1 MSLIN
6 INYGIN
12 FIIDCNFQKL
22 NKIIKILNTKLIAYS
37 INNEIDNY
45 INVYVK
51 DDESGIELSYNDRL
65 FDKIDEIIKIA
76 NIVPKLYVN
85 NLINNGYE
93 SKLSKIEQIKS
104 LEKEK
109 IFKKYDKIINK
120 KFNVLNGINS
130 IYEWYTGAVFFKDY
144 EWMEIDD
151 NNKLKKLFNKSDN
164 NSFLYLL
171 PMDTGIILR
180 SYKIYYYFSTHVS
193 RFEKPNKIQIE
204 KWFQN
209 VITFLND
216 LNYAM
221 EGYKIYSNYDR
232 RLLLGVIDNLRN
244 IILLMAN
251 TEMMIL
257 SDNGNDFLY
266 HESFEN
272 RAINNYFGLINDYQ
286 KIIHCICF
294 GKIKDN
300 NSLVTIK
307 KIVATLKR
315 AIPETFE
322 NLKNITDSFVLG
334 KCFNPLREIDN
345 YIENYIVCEHIVNK
359 IHLKNQSF
367 NLIGVLYGGLELP
380 FIMKHICSSDINISF
395 LFQNHGMYLD
405 RQQKNIE
412 IIDSNIKEFGKI
424 NKNLTTFIIDDNM
437 MSGKTMQFAFN
448 KLFVN
453 EYKINGIFVIRHP
466 NLNRIAQL
474 ENFDIAMNLDLIDKF
489 VYGMITDTPYT
500 KIKRN
505 TNFNNMFVNEL
516 NIFSIMTEVFLKA
529 LYCNNSFIKDSQVD
543 IFAGYSEGQN
553 DKI

>member
-12 FIIDCNFQKL
+12 LIIDCNFQKL

-51 DDESGIELSYNDRL
+51 DDESGIKLSYNDRL

-93 SKLSKIEQIKS
+93 SKLRKIEQIKS

-109 IFKKYDKIINK
+109 NFKKYDKIINK
-120 KFNVLNGINS
+120 NFNVLNGINS

-151 NNKLKKLFNKSDN
+151 NNNLKKLFNKSDN
-164 NSFLYLL
+164 NSFLYSL

-272 RAINNYFGLINDYQ
+272 RAINTYFVLINDYQ
-286 KIIHCICF
+286 KIIHGICF
-294 GKIKDN
+294 GKIKDD

-307 KIVATLKR
+307 KIVTTLKR

-345 YIENYIVCEHIVNK
+345 YIENYIVCEHIVSK
-359 IHLKNQSF
+359 IHLKNRSF

>member
-1 MSLIN
+1 
-6 INYGIN
+6 
-12 FIIDCNFQKL
+12 
-22 NKIIKILNTKLIAYS
+22 
-37 INNEIDNY
+37 
-45 INVYVK
+45 
-51 DDESGIELSYNDRL
+51 
-65 FDKIDEIIKIA
+65 
-76 NIVPKLYVN
+76 
-85 NLINNGYE
+85 
-93 SKLSKIEQIKS
+93 
-104 LEKEK
+104 
-109 IFKKYDKIINK
+109 
-120 KFNVLNGINS
+120 
-130 IYEWYTGAVFFKDY
+130 
-144 EWMEIDD
+144 
-151 NNKLKKLFNKSDN
+151 
-164 NSFLYLL
+164 
-171 PMDTGIILR
+171 MDTGIILR
-180 SYKIYYYFSTHVS
+180 GYKIYYYFSTHVS

-272 RAINNYFGLINDYQ
+272 RAINTYFVLINDYQ
-286 KIIHCICF
+286 KIIHGICF
-294 GKIKDN
+294 GKIKDD

-307 KIVATLKR
+307 KIVTTLKR

-345 YIENYIVCEHIVNK
+345 YIENYIVCEYIVNK
-359 IHLKNQSF
+359 KNLKNQSF
-367 NLIGVLYGGLELP
+367 NIVSVLYGGLELP
-380 FIMKHICSSDINISF
+380 FIVKNICNSDINISF

-412 IIDSNIKEFGKI
+412 IIDSNIKEFGKT
-424 NKNLTTFIIDDNM
+424 NRNLTTFIIDDNM

-453 EYKINGIFVIRHP
+453 NYKINGIFVIRHP

-474 ENFDIAMNLDLIDKF
+474 ENFDIAMNLDLTDKF

-553 DKI
+553 DKIW